1 MKIEIRSDLYKREKY
16 LEKIRGFY
24 HECEVIKVLT
34 GVRRCGKSSIMNMIA
49 GELLTG
55 GVKEENI
62 LYFNLDKKPYDTV
75 TTAEELDAL
84 ISENSKT
91 DGIKYLFIDEIQN
104 VEGFERVINSWR
116 EERDFSIFITG
127 SNSYLLSGELVT
139 KLTGRYIEF
148 NILPLSFEEYIG
160 FKKFFGKSISG
171 DNLTELRSYILEG
184 GFPYVVRLN
193 SLNDKRTYVQSLI
206 EEIYEKDVK
215 RRVRIRNRAAF
226 DAVVNAVKSGRISEA
241 RIDESVKRIMN
252 LKERL
257 AMPEWWKKS
266 AVYQVYPKS
275 FSDTTGTGAGD
286 IRGIIERLDYLQKL
300 GVNAVW
306 MTLVYP
312 SPMVDNGY
320 DISDYTAINPD
331 FGTMADFEE
340 LIREADKR
348 GIKIVMDLV
357 FNHSS
362 NQHNPA
368 TTQKLTGTFGETPKL
383 TAHLPRTGGAY
394 SAAVHGHSA
403 RNAGNTTS
411 TLSRKNSQTSTGK
424 TPTYAKHSMTQ
435 QISGSIKVSEVS
447 G

>member
-49 GELLTG
+49 GEILTG
-55 GVKEENI
+55 GVKEDNI

-84 ISENSKT
+84 IAENSKA

-184 GFPYVVRLN
+184 GFPYVVKLN

-206 EEIYEKDVK
+206 DEIYEKDVK

-226 DAVVNAVKSGRISEA
+226 DSVMRYIVNNFGATTSIQNIVDDFVKTGVTIKKETVNRYIGALISA
-241 RIDESVKRIMN
+241 
-252 LKERL
+252 
-257 AMPEWWKKS
+257 
-266 AVYQVYPKS
+266 
-275 FSDTTGTGAGD
+275 
-286 IRGIIERLDYLQKL
+286 
-300 GVNAVW
+300 
-306 MTLVYP
+306 
-312 SPMVDNGY
+312 
-320 DISDYTAINPD
+320 
-331 FGTMADFEE
+331 
-340 LIREADKR
+340 
-348 GIKIVMDLV
+348 KIVMPCERFDMKSRRSISGEKKYYLSDLS
-357 FNHSS
+357 FYYAYNTD
-362 NQHNPA
+362 NRIN
-368 TTQKLTGTFGETPKL
+368 FGPVLENIV
-383 TAHLPRTGGAY
+383 Y
-394 SAAVHGHSA
+394 
-403 RNAGNTTS
+403 
-411 TLSRKNSQTSTGK
+411 
-424 TPTYAKHSMTQ
+424 TYAASRDYM
-435 QISGSIKVSEVS
+435 ISVGRIGRLECDFILRDNEMNYSYVQVAYTILESRETEDREYRALESIKNDNYPKYLLTTDTLLQKRN
-447 G
+447 GIIHANLIDFIKDGRTF

>member
-34 GVRRCGKSSIMNMIA
+34 GVRRCGKSSIMNLIA

-55 GVKEENI
+55 GVKEDNI

-91 DGIKYLFIDEIQN
+91 DGIKYLFIDEVQN

-206 EEIYEKDVK
+206 DEIYEKDVK

-226 DAVVNAVKSGRISEA
+226 DSVMRYIVNNFGATTSIQNIVDDFAKTGVTIKKETVNRYIGALISA
-241 RIDESVKRIMN
+241 
-252 LKERL
+252 
-257 AMPEWWKKS
+257 
-266 AVYQVYPKS
+266 
-275 FSDTTGTGAGD
+275 
-286 IRGIIERLDYLQKL
+286 
-300 GVNAVW
+300 
-306 MTLVYP
+306 
-312 SPMVDNGY
+312 
-320 DISDYTAINPD
+320 
-331 FGTMADFEE
+331 
-340 LIREADKR
+340 
-348 GIKIVMDLV
+348 KIVMPCERFDMKSRRSISGEKKFYLSDLS
-357 FNHSS
+357 FYYAYNTD
-362 NQHNPA
+362 NRIN
-368 TTQKLTGTFGETPKL
+368 FGPVLENIV
-383 TAHLPRTGGAY
+383 Y
-394 SAAVHGHSA
+394 
-403 RNAGNTTS
+403 
-411 TLSRKNSQTSTGK
+411 
-424 TPTYAKHSMTQ
+424 TYAASRDYT
-435 QISGSIKVSEVS
+435 ISVGRIGKLECDFILRDNEMNYSYVQVAYTILESRETEDREYRALESIKGDNYPKYLLTTDAFLQKRNGIIHANLIDFIKE
-447 G
+447 GRTF

>member
-34 GVRRCGKSSIMNMIA
+34 GVRRCGKSSIMNLIA

-55 GVKEENI
+55 GVKEDNI

-171 DNLTELRSYILEG
+171 ENLTELRSYILEG

-206 EEIYEKDVK
+206 DEIYEKDVK

-226 DAVVNAVKSGRISEA
+226 DSVMRYIVNNFGATTSIQNVVDDFAKTGVTIKKETVNRYIGALISAKIVIPCERFDMKSRRSVSGEKKYYLSDLSFYYAYNTDNRINFGPVLENIVYTYAASRDYTISVGRIGRLECDFILRDNEMNYSYVQVA
-241 RIDESVKRIMN
+241 YTILESRETEDREYRALESIKN
-252 LKERL
+252 DN
-257 AMPEWWKKS
+257 
-266 AVYQVYPKS
+266 YPKYLL
-275 FSDTTGTGAGD
+275 TTDALLQK
-286 IRGIIERLDYLQKL
+286 RNGIIHANL
-300 GVNAVW
+300 
-306 MTLVYP
+306 
-312 SPMVDNGY
+312 
-320 DISDYTAINPD
+320 ID
-331 FGTMADFEE
+331 F
-340 LIREADKR
+340 
-348 GIKIVMDLV
+348 IKE
-357 FNHSS
+357 
-362 NQHNPA
+362 
-368 TTQKLTGTFGETPKL
+368 GRTF
-383 TAHLPRTGGAY
+383 
-394 SAAVHGHSA
+394 
-403 RNAGNTTS
+403 
-411 TLSRKNSQTSTGK
+411 
-424 TPTYAKHSMTQ
+424 
-435 QISGSIKVSEVS
+435 
-447 G
+447 

>member
-34 GVRRCGKSSIMNMIA
+34 GVRRCGKSSIMNLIA

-55 GVKEENI
+55 GVKEDNI
-62 LYFNLDKKPYDTV
+62 LYFNLDKKPYNTV

-84 ISENSKT
+84 IAENSKAN
-91 DGIKYLFIDEIQN
+91 GIKYLFIDEIQN

-160 FKKFFGKSISG
+160 FKRFFGKSISG

-206 EEIYEKDVK
+206 DEIYEKDVK

-226 DAVVNAVKSGRISEA
+226 DAVMRYIVNNFGATTSIQNIVDDFAKTGVTIKKETVNRYIGALISAKIIMPCERFDMKSRRSISGEKKFYLSDLSFYYAYNTDNRINFGPVLENIVYTYAASRDYMISVGRIGRLECDFILRDNEMNYSYVQVAYTILESREA
-241 RIDESVKRIMN
+241 EDREYRALESIKN
-252 LKERL
+252 DN
-257 AMPEWWKKS
+257 
-266 AVYQVYPKS
+266 YPKYLLTT
-275 FSDTTGTGAGD
+275 DTFLQK
-286 IRGIIERLDYLQKL
+286 RNGIIHANL
-300 GVNAVW
+300 
-306 MTLVYP
+306 
-312 SPMVDNGY
+312 
-320 DISDYTAINPD
+320 ID
-331 FGTMADFEE
+331 F
-340 LIREADKR
+340 
-348 GIKIVMDLV
+348 IKE
-357 FNHSS
+357 
-362 NQHNPA
+362 
-368 TTQKLTGTFGETPKL
+368 GRTF
-383 TAHLPRTGGAY
+383 
-394 SAAVHGHSA
+394 
-403 RNAGNTTS
+403 
-411 TLSRKNSQTSTGK
+411 
-424 TPTYAKHSMTQ
+424 
-435 QISGSIKVSEVS
+435 
-447 G
+447 

>member
-49 GELLTG
+49 GEILTS
-55 GVKEENI
+55 GVKEDNI

-84 ISENSKT
+84 ISESSKT

-206 EEIYEKDVK
+206 DEIYEKDVK

-226 DAVVNAVKSGRISEA
+226 DSVMRYIVNNFGATTSIQNIVDDFAKTGVTIKKETVNRYIGALISAKIIIPCERFDMKSRRSISGEKKYYLSDLSFYYAYNTDNRINFGPVLENIVYTYAASRDYMISVGRIGRLECDFILRDNEMNYSYVQVA
-241 RIDESVKRIMN
+241 YTILESRETEDREYRALESIKN
-252 LKERL
+252 DN
-257 AMPEWWKKS
+257 
-266 AVYQVYPKS
+266 YPKYLL
-275 FSDTTGTGAGD
+275 TTDALLQK
-286 IRGIIERLDYLQKL
+286 RNGIIHANL
-300 GVNAVW
+300 
-306 MTLVYP
+306 
-312 SPMVDNGY
+312 
-320 DISDYTAINPD
+320 ID
-331 FGTMADFEE
+331 F
-340 LIREADKR
+340 
-348 GIKIVMDLV
+348 IKE
-357 FNHSS
+357 
-362 NQHNPA
+362 
-368 TTQKLTGTFGETPKL
+368 GRTF
-383 TAHLPRTGGAY
+383 
-394 SAAVHGHSA
+394 
-403 RNAGNTTS
+403 
-411 TLSRKNSQTSTGK
+411 
-424 TPTYAKHSMTQ
+424 
-435 QISGSIKVSEVS
+435 
-447 G
+447 

>member
-24 HECEVIKVLT
+24 HECDVIKVLT
-34 GVRRCGKSSIMNMIA
+34 GVRRCGKSSIMNLIA

-55 GVKEENI
+55 GVKEDNI
-62 LYFNLDKKPYDTV
+62 LYFNLDKKPYNTV

-84 ISENSKT
+84 IAENSKAN
-91 DGIKYLFIDEIQN
+91 GIKYLFIDEIQN

-206 EEIYEKDVK
+206 DEIYEKDVK

-226 DAVVNAVKSGRISEA
+226 DAVMRYIVNNFGATTSIQNIVDDFAKTGVTIKKETVNRYIGALISAKIIMPCERFDMKSRRSISGEKKYYLSDLSFYYAYNTDNRINFGPVLENIIYTYAASRDEMISVGRIGRLECDFTLRDNEMNYSYVQVA
-241 RIDESVKRIMN
+241 YTILESRETEDREYRALESIKN
-252 LKERL
+252 DN
-257 AMPEWWKKS
+257 
-266 AVYQVYPKS
+266 YPKYLL
-275 FSDTTGTGAGD
+275 TTDALLQK
-286 IRGIIERLDYLQKL
+286 RNGIIHANL
-300 GVNAVW
+300 
-306 MTLVYP
+306 
-312 SPMVDNGY
+312 
-320 DISDYTAINPD
+320 ID
-331 FGTMADFEE
+331 F
-340 LIREADKR
+340 
-348 GIKIVMDLV
+348 IKE
-357 FNHSS
+357 
-362 NQHNPA
+362 
-368 TTQKLTGTFGETPKL
+368 GRTF
-383 TAHLPRTGGAY
+383 
-394 SAAVHGHSA
+394 
-403 RNAGNTTS
+403 
-411 TLSRKNSQTSTGK
+411 
-424 TPTYAKHSMTQ
+424 
-435 QISGSIKVSEVS
+435 
-447 G
+447 

>member
-34 GVRRCGKSSIMNMIA
+34 GVRRCGKSSIMNLIA

-55 GVKEENI
+55 GVKEDNI
-62 LYFNLDKKPYDTV
+62 LYFNLDKKPYNTV

-84 ISENSKT
+84 IAENSKAN
-91 DGIKYLFIDEIQN
+91 GIKYLFIDEIQN

-206 EEIYEKDVK
+206 DEIYEKDVK

-226 DAVVNAVKSGRISEA
+226 DAVMRYVVNNFGATTSIQNIVDDFAKTGVTIKKETVNRYIGALISAKIIMPCERFDMKSRRSISGEKKFYLSDLSFYYAYNTDNRINFGPVLENIVYTYAASRDYMISVGRIGRLECDFILRDNEMNYSYVQVA
-241 RIDESVKRIMN
+241 YTILESRETEDREYRALESIKN
-252 LKERL
+252 DN
-257 AMPEWWKKS
+257 
-266 AVYQVYPKS
+266 YPKYLLTT
-275 FSDTTGTGAGD
+275 DTLLQK
-286 IRGIIERLDYLQKL
+286 RNGIIHA
-300 GVNAVW
+300 N
-306 MTLVYP
+306 
-312 SPMVDNGY
+312 
-320 DISDYTAINPD
+320 
-331 FGTMADFEE
+331 
-340 LIREADKR
+340 LIEF
-348 GIKIVMDLV
+348 IKD
-357 FNHSS
+357 
-362 NQHNPA
+362 
-368 TTQKLTGTFGETPKL
+368 GCTF
-383 TAHLPRTGGAY
+383 
-394 SAAVHGHSA
+394 
-403 RNAGNTTS
+403 
-411 TLSRKNSQTSTGK
+411 
-424 TPTYAKHSMTQ
+424 
-435 QISGSIKVSEVS
+435 
-447 G
+447 

>member
-34 GVRRCGKSSIMNMIA
+34 GVRRCGKSSIMNLIA

-55 GVKEENI
+55 GVKEGNI

-75 TTAEELDAL
+75 TAAEELDAL
-84 ISENSKT
+84 ISENSKA

-104 VEGFERVINSWR
+104 VEGFERVINSRR

-160 FKKFFGKSISG
+160 FKNFFGKSISG

-206 EEIYEKDVK
+206 DEIYEKDVK

-226 DAVVNAVKSGRISEA
+226 DAVMRYIVNNFGATTSIQNIVDDFAKTGVSIKKETVNRYIGALISAKIIMPCERFDMKSRRSISGEKKFYLSDLSFYYAYNTDNRINFGPVLENIVYTYAASRDYMISVGRIGRLECDFILRDNEMNYSYVQVA
-241 RIDESVKRIMN
+241 YTILESRETEDREYRALESIKN
-252 LKERL
+252 DN
-257 AMPEWWKKS
+257 
-266 AVYQVYPKS
+266 YPKYLLTT
-275 FSDTTGTGAGD
+275 DTLLQK
-286 IRGIIERLDYLQKL
+286 RNGIIHA
-300 GVNAVW
+300 N
-306 MTLVYP
+306 
-312 SPMVDNGY
+312 
-320 DISDYTAINPD
+320 
-331 FGTMADFEE
+331 
-340 LIREADKR
+340 LIEF
-348 GIKIVMDLV
+348 IKD
-357 FNHSS
+357 
-362 NQHNPA
+362 
-368 TTQKLTGTFGETPKL
+368 GCTF
-383 TAHLPRTGGAY
+383 
-394 SAAVHGHSA
+394 
-403 RNAGNTTS
+403 
-411 TLSRKNSQTSTGK
+411 
-424 TPTYAKHSMTQ
+424 
-435 QISGSIKVSEVS
+435 
-447 G
+447 